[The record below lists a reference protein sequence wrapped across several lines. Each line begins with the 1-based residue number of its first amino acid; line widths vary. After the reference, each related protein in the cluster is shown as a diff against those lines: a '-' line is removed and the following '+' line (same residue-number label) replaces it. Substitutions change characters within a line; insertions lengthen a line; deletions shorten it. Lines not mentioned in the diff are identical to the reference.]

1 MSDQGDHHSARR
13 EYDVASLARS
23 TLPAD
28 PLILFGAWLAQALD
42 AGAKDATAMALAT
55 ADRSAVPAVRIV
67 LLKDHSAA
75 GFTWFTDY
83 GSQKGQDIEHNP
95 VASAVFYW
103 RDFDRQVR
111 ISGPVARL
119 DEKTSRAYFD
129 SRPVDSRF
137 SAAASNQSQ
146 PVADRVTL
154 EERVAALR
162 ARYPTDDVPMPENW
176 GGYRL
181 QPQRIEFWQGR
192 EGRLH
197 DRFLY
202 TRIDSREGDSSADWH
217 VERLQP

>member
-13 EYDVASLARS
+13 EYDVASLARN

-28 PLILFGAWLAQALD
+28 PLILFGAWLSQALD

-83 GSQKGQDIEHNP
+83 DSQKGVEIEQNP
-95 VASAVFYW
+95 IASAVFYW

-111 ISGPVARL
+111 ISGPVGKL
-119 DEKTSRAYFD
+119 DVETSKAYFN
-129 SRPVDSRF
+129 SRPADSRF
-137 SAAASNQSQ
+137 SAAASKQSQ
-146 PVADRVTL
+146 PVADRRTL
-154 EERVAALR
+154 EERVVALR
-162 ARYPTDDVPMPENW
+162 ASYPDDDVPMPENW

-181 QPQRIEFWQGR
+181 QPERIEFWQGR

-202 TRIDSREGDSSADWH
+202 SRSDSPSDSSTAVWLI
-217 VERLQP
+217 ERLQP